1 MSDLEFKAH
10 FNFSCVFNLLLSRT
24 QWPDMLITAL
34 A

>member
-1 MSDLEFKAH
+1 MSDLEFNAC
-10 FNFSCVFNLLLSRT
+10 FNFSCVFNLPLNRT